1 MNSSSRSD
9 SVAAVAA
16 LADPVRRGLYEFAA
30 KSDHP
35 IGRDEAASALGLGRS
50 TAAFHLDRLAQEGLL
65 AVEFR
70 RLGGKTGPG
79 SGRPAKLYRRPA
91 TEVSVSLPERRYE
104 LAGHVLAS
112 AIEQADETGEPVRDA
127 VRRIAADAGRAAG
140 AAATSFEEA
149 LESNGFEPRMEP
161 GGDVVLGNCPFHQ
174 LAREHTGLVCDL
186 NLELI
191 RGVAAGCCDES
202 RAILQDP
209 TAGRCCVRATPRPPG
224 RHTEHAQAEPS

>member
-1 MNSSSRSD
+1 MNNSPRSD

-16 LADPVRRGLYEFAA
+16 LADPVRRGLYDYAA
-30 KSDHP
+30 KSDHA

-65 AVEFR
+65 EVEFR

-127 VRRIAADAGRAAG
+127 VRRLAADAGRAAG
-140 AAATSFEEA
+140 AAAGSFEEA
-149 LESNGFEPRMEP
+149 LESNGFEPRTEP
-161 GGDVVLGNCPFHQ
+161 DGDVVLGNCPFHQ
-174 LAREHTGLVCDL
+174 LDRKSV
-186 NLELI
+186 
-191 RGVAAGCCDES
+191 V
-202 RAILQDP
+202 
-209 TAGRCCVRATPRPPG
+209 
-224 RHTEHAQAEPS
+224 